1 MSSPTRLK
9 ETAVAK
15 RFRLDALLPDAQ
27 NRRLRDWRVEQIARE
42 FDFAKWSP
50 PVVRQNG
57 NGRPTIIEGHHRVVA
72 ACKAGLG
79 ETEVI
84 TYCHPPIE
92 ADSRVGEMYL
102 GLNDT
107 LGSTPTERF
116 LMRLRAGDETAI
128 AVAAAI
134 DGAGFVGIAES
145 PTDDMIHS
153 PSACEWVYE
162 GGSFK
167 RQGQTPEAL
176 GFTLEAIKK
185 TYGKTRYSVRRDII
199 RGFGS
204 FAHRYPKQD
213 AKEVARKV
221 RARHPEPNDLI
232 SSTQTMAD
240 ALGCQSNKAMA
251 LVIRQDFNYQRRGSK
266 LEEW

>member
-1 MSSPTRLK
+1 MSNPTRLK

-57 NGRPTIIEGHHRVVA
+57 NGHPTIIDGHHRVVA

-79 ETEVI
+79 EIEVI

-92 ADSRVGEMYL
+92 TDARVGGMYI
-102 GLNDT
+102 GLNNT
-107 LGSTPTERF
+107 LASTPTEKFR
-116 LMRLRAGDETAI
+116 MRVRAGDPTAV
-128 AVAAAI
+128 AVAAII
-134 DGAGFVGIAES
+134 DGAGFTGITDD
-145 PTDDMIHS
+145 PTDGAIHT
-153 PSACEWVYE
+153 PSACEWVFR
-162 GGSFK
+162 GGMYK
-167 RQGQTPEAL
+167 RHGDTPEAL
-176 GFTLEAIKK
+176 GFALSAIKAAF
-185 TYGKTRYSVRRDII
+185 GKTKHAVRRDII

-204 FAHRYPKQD
+204 FATRYPGVDPQ
-213 AKEVARKV
+213 EVARKV
-221 RARHPEPNDLI
+221 RQRHPEPNELI
-232 SSTQTMAD
+232 AAAQLMGE
-240 ALGCQSNKAMA
+240 ALGCQSHKAMA
-251 LVIRQDFNYQRRGSK
+251 LVIRQDFNYQRRNG